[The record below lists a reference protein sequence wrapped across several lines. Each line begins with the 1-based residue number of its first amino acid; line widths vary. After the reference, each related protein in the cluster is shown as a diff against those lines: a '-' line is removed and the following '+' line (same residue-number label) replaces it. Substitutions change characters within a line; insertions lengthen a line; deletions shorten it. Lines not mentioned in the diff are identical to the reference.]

1 MDINLKL
8 LMRLLNKIY
17 LLLFISLSLGLKAQ
31 NYQERQK
38 QLEAQK
44 ISIKKEIQ
52 QINNLINDSRKKSI
66 GLADELE
73 DIQLKISVR
82 DRLIRI
88 NNSQV
93 NNLSNII
100 SNQNERI
107 ADLEVDLKK
116 LKDEY
121 SKIVYS
127 SYKKRSSEMK
137 LMFLFASD
145 NINQAFRRFQYF
157 KQYSKYRKEQAN
169 KIVSLQEEISNN
181 IDSLDKRKIEK
192 QNVVKENQSVRQT
205 LNQDRIRQNNLY
217 NNLLKDQKNYAVEI
231 QEKEKQARLIDNEI
245 QKLIRLAIAES
256 NNNNNSSNF
265 ALTPEGR
272 LISNNFQSNKGRLP
286 WPVREGIITRRFG
299 TQPHPVVRTTT
310 INSNGI
316 SIATSA
322 NSIAYSVF
330 EGEVLSVYG
339 FSGGN
344 PGVLIRHGKYISNY
358 QNLSSIFVKKGDKVM
373 ANDEIGIV
381 FTNESTGKTVLKFN
395 IFNELKPENP
405 TIWLAR

>member
-1 MDINLKL
+1 
-8 LMRLLNKIY
+8 
-17 LLLFISLSLGLKAQ
+17 
-31 NYQERQK
+31 
-38 QLEAQK
+38 
-44 ISIKKEIQ
+44 
-52 QINNLINDSRKKSI
+52 
-66 GLADELE
+66 
-73 DIQLKISVR
+73 
-82 DRLIRI
+82 
-88 NNSQV
+88 
-93 NNLSNII
+93 
-100 SNQNERI
+100 
-107 ADLEVDLKK
+107 
-116 LKDEY
+116 
-121 SKIVYS
+121 
-127 SYKKRSSEMK
+127 MK

-192 QNVVKENQSVRQT
+192 QKVVKENQSVRQT
-205 LNQDRIRQNNLY
+205 LNQDRIQQNNLY

-272 LISNNFQSNKGRLP
+272 LISSNFQSNKGRLP
-286 WPVREGIITRRFG
+286 WPVREGVITRRFG

>member
-1 MDINLKL
+1 
-8 LMRLLNKIY
+8 MRLLNKIY
-17 LLLFISLSLGLKAQ
+17 LLLLIFLSLGLKAQ

-44 ISIKKEIQ
+44 TSIKKEIQ
-52 QINNLINDSRKKSI
+52 QINNLINNSRKKSR

-93 NNLSNII
+93 NNLNNII

-169 KIVSLQEEISNN
+169 KIVSLQEEISIN
-181 IDSLDKRKIEK
+181 IDSLDKRKVEK
-192 QNVVKENQSVRQT
+192 QNVIKENQLVRQT
-205 LNQDRIRQNNLY
+205 LNQERKQQNNLY

-272 LISNNFQSNKGRLP
+272 LISSNFQSNKGRLP
-286 WPVREGIITRRFG
+286 WPVREGVITRRFG

-316 SIATSA
+316 SISTSA
-322 NSIAYSVF
+322 NSITYSVF

>member
-1 MDINLKL
+1 
-8 LMRLLNKIY
+8 MRLLNKIY

-52 QINNLINDSRKKSI
+52 QINNLINDSRKKSR

-93 NNLSNII
+93 NNLNNII

-205 LNQDRIRQNNLY
+205 LNQDRIQQNNLY
-217 NNLLKDQKNYAVEI
+217 NNLIKDQKNYAVEI

-272 LISNNFQSNKGRLP
+272 LISSNFQSNKGRLP

-299 TQPHPVVRTTT
+299 IQPHPVVRTTT

>member
-1 MDINLKL
+1 
-8 LMRLLNKIY
+8 MRLLNKIY
-17 LLLFISLSLGLKAQ
+17 LLLFITLSLGLKAQ

-82 DRLIRI
+82 DKLIRI

-93 NNLSNII
+93 NNLNNII
-100 SNQNERI
+100 SNQNDRI

-169 KIVSLQEEISNN
+169 KIVSLQEEISIN

-205 LNQDRIRQNNLY
+205 LNKDRIRQNNLY

-272 LISNNFQSNKGRLP
+272 LISSNFQSNKGRLP

-316 SIATSA
+316 SIATSV

-358 QNLSSIFVKKGDKVM
+358 QNLSSIFVKKGDKIM

>member
-1 MDINLKL
+1 MG
-8 LMRLLNKIY
+8 LLNKIY

-52 QINNLINDSRKKSI
+52 QINNLINDSRKKSR

-93 NNLSNII
+93 NNLNNII

-137 LMFLFASD
+137 LMFLFASE

-205 LNQDRIRQNNLY
+205 LNQDRIKQNNLY

-231 QEKEKQARLIDNEI
+231 QVKEKQARLIDNEI

-272 LISNNFQSNKGRLP
+272 LISSNFQSNKGRLP
-286 WPVREGIITRRFG
+286 WPVREGVITRRFG

-358 QNLSSIFVKKGDKVM
+358 QNLSSIFVKKGDKVI

>member
-1 MDINLKL
+1 
-8 LMRLLNKIY
+8 MRLLNKIY

-52 QINNLINDSRKKSI
+52 QINNLINDSRKKSR

-93 NNLSNII
+93 NNLNNII

-121 SKIVYS
+121 SKIVFS

-205 LNQDRIRQNNLY
+205 LNQDRIQQNNLY
-217 NNLLKDQKNYAVEI
+217 NNLLKDQKNFAVEI

-272 LISNNFQSNKGRLP
+272 LISSNFQSNKGRLP
-286 WPVREGIITRRFG
+286 WPVREGVITRRFG

>member
-1 MDINLKL
+1 
-8 LMRLLNKIY
+8 MRLLNKIY

-52 QINNLINDSRKKSI
+52 QINNLINDSRKKSR

-93 NNLSNII
+93 NNLNNII

-145 NINQAFRRFQYF
+145 DINQAFRRFQYF

-192 QNVVKENQSVRQT
+192 QNVVKENQSVRKT
-205 LNQDRIRQNNLY
+205 LNQDRIQQNNMY

-256 NNNNNSSNF
+256 NNNNYSSNF

-272 LISNNFQSNKGRLP
+272 LISSNFQSNKGRLP
-286 WPVREGIITRRFG
+286 WPVREGVITRRFG

>member
-1 MDINLKL
+1 
-8 LMRLLNKIY
+8 MRLLNKIY

-52 QINNLINDSRKKSI
+52 QINNLINDSRKKSR

-93 NNLSNII
+93 NNLNNII

-205 LNQDRIRQNNLY
+205 LNQDRIKQNNLY
-217 NNLLKDQKNYAVEI
+217 SNLLKDQKNYAVEI

-272 LISNNFQSNKGRLP
+272 LISSNFQSNKGRLP
-286 WPVREGIITRRFG
+286 WPVREGVITRRFG

>member
-1 MDINLKL
+1 
-8 LMRLLNKIY
+8 MRLLNKIY

-52 QINNLINDSRKKSI
+52 QINNLINDSRKKSR

-93 NNLSNII
+93 NNLNNII

-121 SKIVYS
+121 SKIVFS

-192 QNVVKENQSVRQT
+192 QNVVKENQSIRQT
-205 LNQDRIRQNNLY
+205 LNQDRIKQNNLY

-245 QKLIRLAIAES
+245 QKLIRLAIADS

-272 LISNNFQSNKGRLP
+272 LISSNFQSNKGRLP
-286 WPVREGIITRRFG
+286 WPVREGVITRRFG

>member
-1 MDINLKL
+1 
-8 LMRLLNKIY
+8 MRLLNKIH
-17 LLLFISLSLGLKAQ
+17 LFLFISLSLGLKAQ

-52 QINNLINDSRKKSI
+52 QINTLINDSRKKSRS
-66 GLADELE
+66 LVDELE
-73 DIQLKISVR
+73 DIQLKILVR
-82 DRLIRI
+82 DRLIRV

-93 NNLSNII
+93 NNLNNII

-121 SKIVYS
+121 SKIIYS
-127 SYKKRSSEMK
+127 SYKKKSSEMK
-137 LMFLFASD
+137 LMFLFASE
-145 NINQAFRRFQYF
+145 NVNQAFRRFQYF
-157 KQYSKYRKEQAN
+157 KQYSKYRKEQAD
-169 KIVSLQEEISNN
+169 KIVSIQKEISRN
-181 IDSLDKRKIEK
+181 IDSLDKRKTEK
-192 QNVVKENQSVRQT
+192 QNVIKENQSVRQI
-205 LNQDRIRQNNLY
+205 LNQERNQQNTLY
-217 NNLLKDQKNYAVEI
+217 NNLLKDQKNYAAEI
-231 QEKEKQARLIDNEI
+231 QEKEKQTKLIDNEI

-256 NNNNNSSNF
+256 NNNNSSNF

-272 LISNNFQSNKGRLP
+272 LISSNFELNKGSLP
-286 WPVREGIITRRFG
+286 WPVREGVITRRFG

-322 NSIAYSVF
+322 NAIAYSVF

-339 FSGGN
+339 FSGSN

-405 TIWLAR
+405 TIWLAK

>member
-1 MDINLKL
+1 
-8 LMRLLNKIY
+8 MRLLNNIY

-52 QINNLINDSRKKSI
+52 QINNLINDSRKKSR

-93 NNLSNII
+93 NNLNNII

-145 NINQAFRRFQYF
+145 DINQAFRRFQYF

-205 LNQDRIRQNNLY
+205 LNQDRIQQNNMY

-272 LISNNFQSNKGRLP
+272 LISSNFQSNKGRLP
-286 WPVREGIITRRFG
+286 WPVREGVITRRFG

-316 SIATSA
+316 SIATSP

-344 PGVLIRHGKYISNY
+344 PGVLIRHGNYISNY

>member
-1 MDINLKL
+1 MG
-8 LMRLLNKIY
+8 LLNKIY

-52 QINNLINDSRKKSI
+52 QINNLINDSRKKSR

-93 NNLSNII
+93 NNLNNII

-205 LNQDRIRQNNLY
+205 LNQDRIQQNNLY
-217 NNLLKDQKNYAVEI
+217 KNLLKDQKNYAVEI
-231 QEKEKQARLIDNEI
+231 QVKEKQARLIDNEI

-272 LISNNFQSNKGRLP
+272 LISSNFQSNKGRLP

-316 SIATSA
+316 SIATSS

>member
-1 MDINLKL
+1 
-8 LMRLLNKIY
+8 MRLLNKIY

-52 QINNLINDSRKKSI
+52 QINNLINDSRKKSR

-93 NNLSNII
+93 NNLNNII

-121 SKIVYS
+121 SKIVFS

-205 LNQDRIRQNNLY
+205 LNQDRIQQNNLY

-272 LISNNFQSNKGRLP
+272 LISSNFQSNKGRLP
-286 WPVREGIITRRFG
+286 WPVREGVITRRFG

-358 QNLSSIFVKKGDKVM
+358 QNLSSIFVKKGDKIM

>member
-1 MDINLKL
+1 
-8 LMRLLNKIY
+8 MRLLNKIY

-52 QINNLINDSRKKSI
+52 QINNLINDSRKKSR

-93 NNLSNII
+93 NNLNNII

-205 LNQDRIRQNNLY
+205 LNQDRIKQNNLY
-217 NNLLKDQKNYAVEI
+217 KNLLKDQKNYAVEI

-272 LISNNFQSNKGRLP
+272 LISSNFQSNKGRLP
-286 WPVREGIITRRFG
+286 WPVREGVITRRFG

>member
-1 MDINLKL
+1 
-8 LMRLLNKIY
+8 MRLLNKIY

-52 QINNLINDSRKKSI
+52 QINNLINDSRKKSR

-93 NNLSNII
+93 NNLTNII

-121 SKIVYS
+121 SKIVFS

-205 LNQDRIRQNNLY
+205 LNQDRIQQNNLY

-272 LISNNFQSNKGRLP
+272 LISSNFQSNKGRLP
-286 WPVREGIITRRFG
+286 WPVREGVITRRFG

-381 FTNESTGKTVLKFN
+381 FTNESTGKTILKFN